1 MGSTSRA
8 GCGGTVNSPEQI
20 RFAFADAVPLAA
32 VCEAFNLGFSDYKYG
47 VQFDE
52 TQMER
57 FLERS
62 DVLRENSA
70 VMLARGDQ
78 GWHGAGLAL
87 MGLDGECHA
96 WCSGLAVVPAL
107 RNRGHARTLI
117 EMIQHKASERGAV
130 SMQLEVLIHNAPA
143 LHLYHRLG
151 YTPRRNLNFWRAT
164 PETLIPSSTAGD
176 LTAANAADFLDTLY
190 GWQAEPPAWQR
201 TQRSVERYLSDLWG
215 YAMLSGG
222 EPAGYVAC
230 LPTAPNEPGK
240 PRVRIM
246 AMAVH
251 PAGDC
256 AARANRL
263 IASLRAHLPDTTI
276 SIINEPENSLFA
288 TALAANGFDEVDR
301 QIEMWL
307 ELDDYPRNSS

>member
-1 MGSTSRA
+1 MSL
-8 GCGGTVNSPEQI
+8 PEQL

-32 VCEAFNLGFSDYKYG
+32 VCEAFNHGFSDYKYG

-62 DVLRENSA
+62 GVLRENSA
-70 VMLARGDQ
+70 VMLARGEH

-87 MGLDGECHA
+87 MGLDGKGHA

-107 RNRGHARTLI
+107 RNHGHARTLI
-117 EMIQHKASERGAV
+117 EMIQQKAIERGAA
-130 SMQLEVLIHNAPA
+130 SMQLEVLVHNKPA
-143 LHLYHRLG
+143 LHLYRRLG
-151 YTPRRNLNFWRAT
+151 YTARRDLIFWRAT
-164 PETLIPSSTAGD
+164 PDTHISSPAAGD
-176 LTAANAADFLDTLY
+176 LTAANPADILDTLY
-190 GWQAEPPAWQR
+190 RWQTEPPAWQR

-215 YAMLSGG
+215 YVMLSGG
-222 EPAGYVAC
+222 EPSGYVAC
-230 LPTAPNEPGK
+230 LPTAPTEPGK

-251 PAGDC
+251 PDDDR
-256 AARANRL
+256 AALASRL
-263 IASLRAHLPDTTI
+263 VASLRAHLPDTTI
-276 SIINEPENSLFA
+276 SIINEPETSLFA
-288 TALAANGFDEVDR
+288 PALVANGFDEVDR

-307 ELDDYPRNSS
+307 DLSDYPRNSS

>member
-1 MGSTSRA
+1 M
-8 GCGGTVNSPEQI
+8 NSPEQT
-20 RFAFADAVPLAA
+20 RFAFADEVPLSA

-62 DVLRENSA
+62 GVLRENSA
-70 VMLARGDQ
+70 MMLARGEN

-87 MGLDGECHA
+87 MGLDEARGA

-117 EMIQHKASERGAV
+117 EMIQQKAAEQGAT
-130 SMQLEVLIHNAPA
+130 SLQLEVLVHNAPA
-143 LHLYHRLG
+143 LHLYRRLG
-151 YTPRRNLNFWRAT
+151 YTPRRDLVFWRAT
-164 PETLIPSSTAGD
+164 PETLVPSPAAGD
-176 LTAANAADFLDTLY
+176 LAAANAADFLDTLY
-190 GWQAEPPAWQR
+190 RWQPEPPAWQR

-215 YAMLSGG
+215 YVMQNNGKAV
-222 EPAGYVAC
+222 GYVAC

-240 PRVRIM
+240 PRVRLM
-246 AMAVH
+246 AMGVH
-251 PAGDC
+251 PDGDR
-256 AARANRL
+256 AALVDRL

-276 SIINEPENSLFA
+276 SIINEPEESPFA
-288 TALAANGFDEVDR
+288 AALAAHGFTEVDR

-307 ELDDYPRNSS
+307 ELGD

>member
-1 MGSTSRA
+1 M
-8 GCGGTVNSPEQI
+8 NSPEQT
-20 RFAFADAVPLAA
+20 RFAFADEVPLSA

-62 DVLRENSA
+62 GVLRENSA
-70 VMLARGDQ
+70 MMLARGEN

-87 MGLDGECHA
+87 MGLDEARGA

-117 EMIQHKASERGAV
+117 EMIQQKAAEQGAT
-130 SMQLEVLIHNAPA
+130 SLQLEVLVHNAPA
-143 LHLYHRLG
+143 LHLYRRLG
-151 YTPRRNLNFWRAT
+151 YTPRRDLVFWRAT
-164 PETLIPSSTAGD
+164 PETLVPSPAAGD
-176 LTAANAADFLDTLY
+176 LAAANAADFLDTLY
-190 GWQAEPPAWQR
+190 RWQPEPPAWQR

-215 YAMLSGG
+215 YVMQNNGKAV
-222 EPAGYVAC
+222 GYVAC

-240 PRVRIM
+240 QRVRLM
-246 AMAVH
+246 AMGVH
-251 PAGDC
+251 PDGDR
-256 AARANRL
+256 AALADRL

-276 SIINEPENSLFA
+276 SIINEPEESPFA
-288 TALAANGFDEVDR
+288 AALAAHGFTEVDR

-307 ELDDYPRNSS
+307 ELGD